1 MPLTPGTR
9 LGPYEIL
16 TPLGAGGM
24 GEVYKARDTRLE
36 RIVAIKVSKENF
48 SERFEREAR
57 VIAALNH
64 PNICQLYDVGP
75 NYLVMEYVEGAPVSP
90 PESSRKLLDIAVQI
104 ADGLAAAHT
113 AGIVHRDLKP
123 DNILIARDGRIRI
136 LDFGLAKITAAS
148 DNDKTALTDAG
159 TTIGTVAWMSP
170 EQARGNADLTPQSDQ
185 FSFGLI
191 LFELASGKRP
201 FQRDSPAEIMTAIIR
216 EDADP
221 LPATVPAQFRWIVER
236 LLAKEP
242 ADRYDSTRDLYRDLR
257 QLRDR
262 LSESTS
268 VSGIQPASTATPV
281 PTKRSRIGIV
291 STTIVAAIVLIAGL
305 VGWLLHPAASTA
317 RYQFT
322 PIEVV
327 SDNPSIAVWSPDG
340 NAFAYVAGA
349 TGDRRVF
356 IRYMNSPTAKP
367 LTRGARDW
375 YPAGWSPDSKRVIV
389 RGANPQGDK
398 PPYAL
403 FAVPVFGGEP
413 DLIMTFDYFYAT
425 VSPDGKALAAIGDPD
440 DKLAVYTASPVGS
453 PLQRYT
459 PAPFESGDVSNTPNV
474 QFSKDNRS
482 IMLVEDVTGGRQVWQ
497 LPYPAGQGTPQRI
510 LTSLPNTGNTPR
522 WSWFPDGRTGILSL
536 TTTGGT
542 HLWFAGIRSG
552 LHQPLMVGTPSET
565 ENQPVLSPDGKKILF
580 TQGETEFTIASAS
593 LTDATVTRLIST
605 TGMATGMP
613 AWARHQDKIVYDT
626 ARSGSSAIWMRS
638 EGWDRPLVTADAF
651 PPGTTNKFM
660 TPALSPDTG
669 RVVYTRNDMDQ
680 KFNIW
685 ISSVSGGPP
694 VRLTNAT
701 DATERGGSWSPDG
714 TQIVY
719 WQFKGGKLAIMVAR
733 ASGEATPV
741 VLREIAGNPLP
752 EWSPDGQWISFL
764 DGKSGGWAIISPD
777 GKTERTYGEPKAVQM
792 TFSAD
797 SKHLYGIRVEDDHN
811 TLFSLDLATKELKN
825 IGDVGKDFTPA
836 SYSNPGIR
844 LSLSPD
850 GKSILF
856 PAMRRSSSLWMLEG
870 FDPPGFLARLREM
883 VPW

>member
-24 GEVYKARDTRLE
+24 GEVYKARDTRLD
-36 RIVAIKVSKENF
+36 RIVAIKISKENF

-75 NYLVMEYVEGAPVSP
+75 NYLVMEYVEGAAVAP
-90 PESSRKLLDIAVQI
+90 PGSTRKLLDIAVQI

-123 DNILIARDGRIRI
+123 DNILIARDGRVRI
-136 LDFGLAKITAAS
+136 LDFGLAKITAANT

-191 LFELASGKRP
+191 LYELGSGKRA
-201 FQRDSPAEIMTAIIR
+201 FQRDSAAEIMTAIIR
-216 EDADP
+216 EDTEP
-221 LPATVPAQFRWIVER
+221 LPAAIPQQFRWIVER
-236 LLAKEP
+236 LLSKEP
-242 ADRYDSTRDLYRDLR
+242 ADRYDSTRDLYRELR

-268 VSGIQPASTATPV
+268 VSGIQAASTTPI
-281 PTKRSRIGIV
+281 PHPKRSRVGILSAV
-291 STTIVAAIVLIAGL
+291 IVAVIATIAG
-305 VGWLLHPAASTA
+305 WMLHPAADTA
-317 RYQFT
+317 RYKFT
-322 PIEVV
+322 PIEIVWE
-327 SDNPSIAVWSPDG
+327 NPSLAVWSPDG
-340 NAFAYVAGA
+340 NAFAYAAGA
-349 TGDRRVF
+349 AGDRRVF
-356 IRYMNSPTAKP
+356 VRYLNSPTPKP
-367 LTRGARDW
+367 LTRSARDW

-389 RGANPQGDK
+389 RGANPRGGK

-413 DLIMTFDYFYAT
+413 DLIMTLDSFYAT
-425 VSPDGKALAAIGDPD
+425 VSPDGKALAAIGERDN
-440 DKLAVYTASPVGS
+440 KLVVYTASPVGS
-453 PLQRYT
+453 SLQRYT
-459 PAPFESGDVSNTPNV
+459 PAPFESTDVSNTPNV

-497 LPYPAGQGTPQRI
+497 LPYPSGQGTPTRI
-510 LTSLPNTGNTPR
+510 LTSLPNTGVTPL
-522 WSWFPDGRTGILSL
+522 WSWFLDGHTGIVSL
-536 TTTGGT
+536 RTASGI
-542 HLWFAGIRSG
+542 HLWFAGIHSG
-552 LHQPLMVGTPSET
+552 LRQPLMTGTPSET
-565 ENQPVLSPDGKKILF
+565 ENQPALSPDGKKLLF
-580 TQGETEFTIASAS
+580 TQGGMEYILASAS
-593 LTDATVTRLIST
+593 LTDATVDRLIST
-605 TGMATGMP
+605 TGMPTGMP
-613 AWARHQDKIVYDT
+613 AWARHQDKLLYDT
-626 ARSGSSAIWMRS
+626 ARSGASAIWMRS
-638 EGWDRPLVTADAF
+638 EGWDRPIVTAGAF
-651 PPGTTNKFM
+651 PPGTTDKFM
-660 TPALSPDTG
+660 TPALSPGAD
-669 RVVYTRNDMDQ
+669 RLVYTRADSDQ
-680 KFNIW
+680 KFAVW

-694 VRLTNAT
+694 VRLTNTT
-701 DATERGGSWSPDG
+701 DTVERGGSWSPDG
-714 TQIVY
+714 AQIVY
-719 WQFKGGKLAIMVAR
+719 WQFKGGRTAIMLAKTT
-733 ASGEATPV
+733 GEAAPV
-741 VLREIAGNPLP
+741 MLRETVGNPLP
-752 EWSPDGQWISFL
+752 EWSPDGQWISFI
-764 DGKSGGWAIISPD
+764 DTSGGGWSVISPD
-777 GKTERTYGEPKAVQM
+777 GKTERSYGEPKCVQM

-797 SKHLYGIRVEDDHN
+797 SKRLYGIRVEDDHN
-811 TLFSLDLATKELKN
+811 TLFSLDLATKGLKN

-856 PAMRRSSSLWMLEG
+856 PTYRRSSSLWMLEG
-870 FDPPGFLARLREM
+870 FEQPNLIDRLREM